1 MMVGNEWVVPY
12 NPYLTW
18 KYRAHI
24 NVEVCSTIR
33 AVKYI
38 HKYIYKGS
46 DRATA
51 ELQTPEDEIKRYI
64 SGRYIGSSEAV
75 WRLFEFPVH
84 GETPSVKHLPI
95 HLPGGH
101 MVSFDCA
108 AATDH
113 ILERIDQQ
121 RTLLMAFFDY
131 NAAYLEARS
140 YLY

>member
-1 MMVGNEWVVPY
+1 MVGNEWVVPY

-121 RTLLMAFFDY
+121 RTLLMAFFD
-131 NAAYLEARS
+131 
-140 YLY
+140 